1 VRYPLCPDVLKTRLN
16 SEKLSELPSQAGL
29 SEIRGGLIVWNS
41 LRSDHGDASWAIVD
55 GMRTVRTCHG
65 SKSMKFDGGS
75 PEGLVKDLTWE
86 IESDLDGIKE

>member
-1 VRYPLCPDVLKTRLN
+1 MTR
-16 SEKLSELPSQAGL
+16 QF
-29 SEIRGGLIVWNS
+29 IVWNS

-55 GMRTVRTCHG
+55 GMLTVRTCHG

-75 PEGLVKDLTWE
+75 PEGLVKVLTWE